1 MKRNNFSYKLRYER
15 SLKLI
20 CRYLSDDI
28 YTELTF
34 KRILYGEITYVYGK
48 AHMIVVQV
56 IIRLE
61 VTKLSYIESVI
72 L

>member
-1 MKRNNFSYKLRYER
+1 MKKNNFSYKLKYER
-15 SLKLI
+15 YLKLI
-20 CRYLSDDI
+20 CRCLSGDI
-28 YTELTF
+28 YTELTY
-34 KRILYGEITYVYGK
+34 KRISYREVTYVYGK

-61 VTKLSYIESVI
+61 VTKLSYIESVM

>member
-1 MKRNNFSYKLRYER
+1 
-15 SLKLI
+15 
-20 CRYLSDDI
+20 LSDDI
-28 YTELTF
+28 YTELIF